1 MRGKK
6 AVVLVVLLVCGL
18 VTAAGC
24 AGGSD
29 EAKNGA
35 VSGESVATPVAAVPV
50 STIVLESANFTDSFE
65 VVGQTEPMEI
75 MRAASETPGLIVS
88 APFAEGDT
96 VKRGQV
102 LYRIDTKMDNAQ
114 IAVLNNQ
121 ILTARREAE
130 RLEILKKDGLATA
143 QQVDQAR
150 STLDA
155 AQLNLRQIEVGK
167 AKGTVTSPVSGYVTQ
182 KNADQG
188 EYASPGTPLATIVVY
203 DTIVVHAL
211 VPESQIRHVKK
222 GQEFEI
228 EIPALGRSFKG
239 TVHRVGILAKS
250 PSLTYP
256 VEVRIANPDLA
267 ILPGMRTVM
276 KIAREEFKD
285 VIIVPREAI
294 LEGYNSR
301 EAMVATS
308 GSDGKTKAELRKV
321 ELGPGTG
328 ASVVIT
334 DGLKVGDR
342 LITQGHRGLVAGSAV
357 EVIQKAAAQ

>member
-6 AVVLVVLLVCGL
+6 AIVVVLFVYGL
-18 VTAAGC
+18 VLAAGC
-24 AGGSD
+24 AGGGD
-29 EAKNGA
+29 ESKTGA
-35 VSGESVATPVAAVPV
+35 GAGEKATVEVAPVPV
-50 STIVLESANFTDSFE
+50 STIVLEGTNFTDSFE
-65 VVGQTEPMEI
+65 VMGRTEPMEI

-88 APFAEGDT
+88 APFSEGDT

-102 LYRIDTKMDNAQ
+102 LYRIDAQMDNAQ
-114 IAVLNNQ
+114 IAVLDNQ
-121 ILTARREAE
+121 ISTARRESE
-130 RLEILKKDGLATA
+130 RLDNLKKEGLATA

-150 STLDA
+150 SNLDA
-155 AQLNLRQIEVGK
+155 AELNLRQVKVGR
-167 AKGTVTSPVSGYVTQ
+167 AKGIVTSPIAGYVTQ

-228 EIPALGRSFKG
+228 EIPALGRSYLG
-239 TVHRVGILAKS
+239 TVHRLGIIAKS

-256 VEVRIANPDLA
+256 VEIRIPNPDLT

-276 KIAREEFKD
+276 KIAREEFND

-308 GSDGKTKAELRKV
+308 GGDGKTKAELRKV

-328 ASVVIT
+328 SSVMIT

-342 LITQGHRGLVAGSAV
+342 LITQGHRGLVSGSLV
-357 EVIQKAAAQ
+357 EVIQKTAAQ

>member
-6 AVVLVVLLVCGL
+6 AIVLVVLFVSSLMLAV
-18 VTAAGC
+18 GC
-24 AGGSD
+24 TGGSD
-29 EAKNGA
+29 EAKDGA
-35 VSGESVATPVAAVPV
+35 EQAVNQVAPVPV
-50 STIVLESANFTDSFE
+50 SAIVLESTSFTDAFE
-65 VVGQTEPMEI
+65 VMGRTEPMEI

-102 LYRIDTKMDNAQ
+102 LYRIDAKMDNAQ
-114 IAVLNNQ
+114 IAVLKNQ
-121 ILTARREAE
+121 ISTARREAE
-130 RLEILKKDGLATA
+130 RLEHLKNDGLATA
-143 QQVDQAR
+143 QQLDQAR
-150 STLDA
+150 SNLDA
-155 AQLNLRQIEVGK
+155 AELNLRQVEVGK
-167 AKGTVTSPVSGYVTQ
+167 AKGTVTSPIAGYVTQ
-182 KNADQG
+182 KYADQG
-188 EYASPGTPLATIVVY
+188 EYASPGSPLATIVVY

-228 EIPALGRSFKG
+228 EIPALERSFVG
-239 TVHRVGILAKS
+239 TVDRLGILAKS

-256 VEVRIANPDLA
+256 VEIRIPNPELT

-276 KIAREEFKD
+276 KIARQEYND
-285 VIIVPREAI
+285 VLIVPREAI

-308 GSDGKTKAELRKV
+308 GSDGKTRAELRKV

-328 ASVVIT
+328 SSVMIT

-342 LITQGHRGLVAGSAV
+342 LITQGHRGLVAGSPIDVIEKTAV
-357 EVIQKAAAQ
+357 Q